1 MSAGLVA
8 VDVCG
13 AGWAGGAVL
22 VRLSMSAGL
31 VAVDVC
37 RAGWAQKENIGRVS
51 GVGWLSMSA
60 GLVAVDVCRAGW
72 AGGASP
78 YLERPAPV

>member
-31 VAVDVC
+31 VAVAEKLPTRKPPKKC
-37 RAGWAQKENIGRVS
+37 RENDTFGTI
-51 GVGWLSMSA
+51 WLSGELA
-60 GLVAVDVCRAGW
+60 RAM
-72 AGGASP
+72 P
-78 YLERPAPV
+78 QKQKCPI

>member
-1 MSAGLVA
+1 MLVRLSMSAGLVA

-37 RAGWAQKENIGRVS
+37 RAGWA
-51 GVGWLSMSA
+51 
-60 GLVAVDVCRAGW
+60 
-72 AGGASP
+72 GGASP

>member
-31 VAVDVC
+31 VAV
-37 RAGWAQKENIGRVS
+37 AK
-51 GVGWLSMSA
+51 GVGKTILLGRSGFLENSR
-60 GLVAVDVCRAGW
+60 GQCPKNKGV
-72 AGGASP
+72 P
-78 YLERPAPV
+78 YRSFG